1 MRIVWTLGGDLSR
14 HSLTS
19 AFRAG
24 ECYDVKTYN
33 GTRGCLVFRCV
44 TDAGS
49 LKFYDQFAID
59 GFGAEIEL
67 APTDIIRVWQ

>member
-1 MRIVWTLGGDLSR
+1 
-14 HSLTS
+14 
-19 AFRAG
+19 
-24 ECYDVKTYN
+24 
-33 GTRGCLVFRCV
+33 V